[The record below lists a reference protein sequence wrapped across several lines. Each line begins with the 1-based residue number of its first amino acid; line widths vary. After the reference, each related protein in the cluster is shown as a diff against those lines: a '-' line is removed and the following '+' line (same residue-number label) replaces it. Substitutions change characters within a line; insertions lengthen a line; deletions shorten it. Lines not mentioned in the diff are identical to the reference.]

1 MSAFR
6 LSRDLPSY
14 SIVPRMGPSVPRTV
28 DTIMC
33 FTLKPA
39 AEWAVST
46 VHVVGPAGWAR
57 TDIERAA
64 TAATARNA
72 LRMQIY
78 SSRKQ
83 PDMSLRRRRRL
94 GRFSVRIRF
103 PQLHWF
109 RPLTDAEV
117 EGFHEDREPHGEV
130 DVALGN
136 VVIEAV
142 QQQ

>member
-6 LSRDLPSY
+6 LSSDLPSY

-78 SSRKQ
+78 SSRKTT
-83 PDMSLRRRRRL
+83 
-94 GRFSVRIRF
+94 GY
-103 PQLHWF
+103 
-109 RPLTDAEV
+109 
-117 EGFHEDREPHGEV
+117 EPKTPPAARAFQRSNTLPAT
-130 DVALGN
+130 ALVPPAYGC
-136 VVIEAV
+136 
-142 QQQ
+142 